1 MGRNDNDPLDL
12 GQSLYYIEEFG
23 PVLRNKYGGNNY
35 ISNVMS
41 AEIFISSPLLFFYKK
56 KIKNPDLS
64 KKLRF
69 LLVLNPV

>member
-35 ISNVMS
+35 ISNFMS
-41 AEIFISSPLLFFYKK
+41 AEIFISSPPCSSIRKK
-56 KIKNPDLS
+56 SKNQIS
-64 KKLRF
+64 KKSCGF
-69 LLVLNPV
+69 C